1 MSTNHG
7 QVGNFRAWRTG
18 FLGFAI
24 EINLLETWRREAR
37 KGSVEKNVRTKTSLF
52 FFCQFMIDLI
62 LLILPFVTRLNGLF
76 NQIAKPNRSEKSHEN
91 ITRARCDRLWL
102 TKEANVEMLTRFV
115 NIFHFSARSLNALM
129 NYPHENA
136 LMSNQYRNP
145 LINI

>member
-1 MSTNHG
+1 
-7 QVGNFRAWRTG
+7 
-18 FLGFAI
+18 
-24 EINLLETWRREAR
+24 
-37 KGSVEKNVRTKTSLF
+37 
-52 FFCQFMIDLI
+52 MIDLI

-76 NQIAKPNRSEKSHEN
+76 NQIAKPNRSEKSLEN

-115 NIFHFSARSLNALM
+115 NIFHISARSLNALM